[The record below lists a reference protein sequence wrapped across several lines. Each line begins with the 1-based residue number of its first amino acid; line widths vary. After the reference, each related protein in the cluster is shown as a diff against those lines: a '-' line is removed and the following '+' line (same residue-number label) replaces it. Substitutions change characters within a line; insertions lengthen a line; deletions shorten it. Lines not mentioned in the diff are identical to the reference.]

1 MYMDGI
7 FDMFDLIK
15 NAFKKKPEAP
25 APKVKRGKKV
35 EKTNKELATE
45 RGEPYVDVVKV
56 EFDSDSPRLGSFE
69 IDWNQHFV
77 EMLVKHGYVGKSP
90 EQIVDQWFTDL
101 CRNVVLETYEQE
113 QADPSARVI
122 KKDLG
127 NGRTE
132 IG

>member
-1 MYMDGI
+1 
-7 FDMFDLIK
+7 MFDAIK
-15 NAFKKKPEAP
+15 KLFKKKPA
-25 APKVKRGKKV
+25 VKLSA
-35 EKTNKELATE
+35 KEQATVD
-45 RGEPYVDVVKV
+45 GLPYVTVIKVDIDVNT
-56 EFDSDSPRLGSFE
+56 PRLGSFE
-69 IDWNQHFV
+69 IDWNSYFV
-77 EMLVKHGYVGKSP
+77 DMLRKHGYVGKTD

-113 QADPSARVI
+113 QADPAARVT